1 MARSADIVIVGG
13 GLAGASA
20 AVMLGRTDHDVL
32 LIDPHDPP
40 RPDFRCEKFDPSQIR
55 LLRRMG
61 LDGLVLPAATQNREL
76 WVARL
81 GRLADKLAVEQYG
94 ILYQPLVR
102 AVRRGI
108 PPQVRFLNG
117 TVAAISLSEDE
128 QTVTLADGEVVTARL
143 VVLANGLNRALRGS
157 LGIGCQTLSQ
167 THSVTVGFDV
177 VPTASARLPFD
188 SLTYY
193 GERPQDRIAY
203 LTLFRLG
210 TVMRANLM
218 TYRGLDDPWLKAIRE
233 TPEAA
238 LTSVMPRLAALIG
251 PFAIQGTVRVRPA
264 DLYVST
270 NIEQPGVVLVGDAF
284 GTSCPAA
291 GTGTN
296 KVLCDVERLCSVH
309 VPRWLATPGMGASK
323 IASFY
328 ADPEKR
334 ATDLSSRRAAYA
346 LKARSLADGPLG
358 HAAGYARYV
367 GRLAKGFA
375 RRGLAGLRSLSQ
387 QAARLSWRRGPAQ
400 AGR

>member
-20 AVMLGRTDHDVL
+20 AVMLGRADHDVI
-32 LIDPHDPP
+32 LIDPYDPP
-40 RPDFRCEKFDPSQIR
+40 RPDFRCEKLDPSQVR

-61 LDGLVLPAATQNREL
+61 LAGLVLPAATHNREL

-81 GRLADKLAVEQYG
+81 GRLADKLAIDQYG
-94 ILYQPLVR
+94 ILYQTLVR

-108 PPQVRFLNG
+108 PPQVRFLRG
-117 TVAAISLSEDE
+117 TVAAINLSDDE
-128 QTVTLADGEVVTARL
+128 QTVSLADGEVVTARL

-167 THSVTVGFDV
+167 SHSVTIGFDV
-177 VPTASARLPFD
+177 VPTASARFAFD

-193 GERPQDRIAY
+193 GERPQDRVAY

-210 TVMRANLM
+210 AVMRANLM
-218 TYRGLDDPWLKAIRE
+218 TYRDVDDAWLKALRE
-233 TPEAA
+233 QPEAA
-238 LTSVMPRLAALIG
+238 LATLMPKLTALIG
-251 PFAIQGTVRVRPA
+251 SYAIQGPVRVRPA

-270 NIEQPGVVLVGDAF
+270 NVEQPGMVLVGDAF
-284 GTSCPAA
+284 ATSCPAA

-296 KVLCDVERLCSVH
+296 KVLSDVERLCSVH
-309 VPRWLATPGMGASK
+309 VPRWLSTPGMSASK
-323 IASFY
+323 LASFY

-334 ATDLSSRRAAYA
+334 ATDLYSQREAYA

-358 HAAGYARYV
+358 KASGYARYL
-367 GRLAKGFA
+367 GRLAKGSA
-375 RRGLAGLRSLSQ
+375 RRWCQRLQALSQ
-387 QAARLSWRRGPAQ
+387 QAGRRSRGRGPAQ
-400 AGR
+400 AER